1 MMLARDQ
8 VLDILRDYKRDNSER
23 YGILEIGVFGSVA
36 RGQATVNSDVD
47 ICIKTRNPDP
57 YNLVHIKTDIE
68 DRLKMPV
75 DIIRVRERMN
85 PDLKC
90 RIERDAVYV

>member
-1 MMLARDQ
+1 MLSRDQ
-8 VLDILRDYKRDNSER
+8 VLDILRDYKRDHSVR

-57 YNLVHIKTDIE
+57 YNLVHIKTEIE

-75 DIIRVRERMN
+75 DIIRVREKMN
-85 PDLKC
+85 PHLKQ
-90 RIERDAVYV
+90 RIERDAIYV